1 MPRTVFPPTPA
12 PSMDIVGKD
21 SAPQL
26 LPKDRTSF
34 SLPPPAIAPAPSRDA
49 RAEEGIS
56 PHVQYGSNYS
66 LPPPPTR
73 TRKIILMTPKLQPNE
88 TLAPSPAER
97 APLKIR
103 QAANQA
109 SPATRKAA
117 GKKQPSSTSQA
128 GKRIARKTAHS
139 VIERRRRSK
148 MNEEF
153 GVLKN
158 MIPACK
164 DQDMHKLAILQA
176 SIDYLR
182 YLEQCVTDLK
192 AANGSVPS
200 AAASKSFSVIQQ
212 STPLDYQHHEEEE
225 EVGKEDDD
233 DDEDENSDVEMDE
246 PSNLSPVR
254 TNQAASQGRASAYTS
269 PQSLT
274 ISPALDATRYHQGIP
289 GTSCRSGLPS
299 PAIGPQPSAGRGLL
313 RQYTQSLSTSPTLM
327 PASSKEADEEATA
340 ALLMLNKDRRNTG
353 TSNSSGSG
361 RGMSVKDLLS
371 S

>member
-1 MPRTVFPPTPA
+1 MPQTVFPPTPA

-21 SAPQL
+21 SGPQL
-26 LPKDRTSF
+26 LPKDKTSF
-34 SLPPPAIAPAPSRDA
+34 TLPPPAIAPAPDRDA
-49 RAEEGIS
+49 RAEEGDS
-56 PHVQYGSNYS
+56 QYTQRGSNYS

-73 TRKIILMTPKLQPNE
+73 TRKIIQMTPKLQPNE
-88 TLAPSPAER
+88 TLAPSHAER
-97 APLKIR
+97 PPTKAR
-103 QAANQA
+103 QAATQG
-109 SPATRKAA
+109 SPTTRKAA

-182 YLEQCVTDLK
+182 YLEQCVTNLK
-192 AANGSVPS
+192 AANGSNVS
-200 AAASKSFSVIQQ
+200 AAAPKPLSVIQQ
-212 STPLDYQHHEEEE
+212 STPPDYQAHEEEDFDN
-225 EVGKEDDD
+225 EDE
-233 DDEDENSDVEMDE
+233 DDEDEDSDVEMGESSD
-246 PSNLSPVR
+246 PPPIR
-254 TNQAASQGRASAYTS
+254 TSQAGSQDRASAYTS
-269 PQSLT
+269 PQSVT
-274 ISPALDATRYHQGIP
+274 ISPALSAAQYQQGLP
-289 GTSCRSGLPS
+289 GTLCRPELPS
-299 PAIGPQPSAGRGLL
+299 PAIGPQVAAGDGLL
-313 RQYTQSLSTSPTLM
+313 RQNTQSTSTSPTLM
-327 PASSKEADEEATA
+327 PTSSKEADEEATA
-340 ALLMLNKDRRNTG
+340 ALLMLNKDRRNTN